1 MLTLGSG
8 KIYVASWRSGANPE
22 NPAGVYTGTY
32 VPTLIGEIGGD
43 VEFNMGLQEAEFRG
57 QHNFPIAKA
66 FFGGN
71 LTVGARGVEL
81 DFDNLERFWAETSTS
96 TGGNDVYTVD
106 YDTQPYPLYVKMVH
120 NRTDVIGETVTI
132 HVWKAYAPTL
142 NFPFMREDISQTDI
156 DFVAISDST
165 LTGAAN
171 QIIRVEVSQQ

>member
-8 KIYVASWRSGANPE
+8 KIYVSAWRSGVNPE
-22 NPAGVYTGTY
+22 NPTGVYTGTY
-32 VPTLIGEIGGD
+32 APTLIGEIGGD

-71 LTVGARGVEL
+71 LTIGARGVEL
-81 DFDNLERFWAETSTS
+81 DFNNLERFWAESRTS

-120 NRTDVIGETVTI
+120 NRTDIIGETVTI

-171 QIIRVEVSQQ
+171 QIIRVEVSQ

>member
-8 KIYVASWRSGANPE
+8 KIYVASWQSGANPE
-22 NPAGVYTGTY
+22 SPSGVYTGTY
-32 VPTLIGEIGGD
+32 APTLIGEIGGD

-81 DFDNLERFWAETSTS
+81 DFDNLGRFWAETKVSS
-96 TGGNDVYTVD
+96 GGNDVYTVD

-142 NFPFMREDISQTDI
+142 NFPFMREDISKTDI

-171 QIIRVEVSQQ
+171 TIIRVEVSQA